1 MGILT
6 FMQNQTEMGK
16 VIMMNRKDKM
26 VKSHSQ
32 TPRPGVFTPRE
43 KPNRTE
49 LDEDCSQNTD
59 SPTSACTHQLHCC
72 PLPGLSVTEPL
83 GSLWKSVKEHSLLQI
98 ARSCKDGWIDFVSA
112 LLTKIEPCFSM
123 VAWLESRL
131 YLEELGLPSRVERL
145 GMGNFA
151 ELGSLKFIW
160 KDELKT
166 KTVNKREL

>member
-43 KPNRTE
+43 KPNRTA
-49 LDEDCSQNTD
+49 LDKDCSQNTD
-59 SPTSACTHQLHCC
+59 SPRSACTHQLHCC

-83 GSLWKSVKEHSLLQI
+83 GSLWKWVKEHSLLQM
-98 ARSCKDGWIDFVSA
+98 ARSCKDGWMDRFCLCFTDKNWA
-112 LLTKIEPCFSM
+112 MLLHGCLTREQTLSWRTGATKQGWK
-123 VAWLESRL
+123 AWNGQLCWAGVPEV
-131 YLEELGLPSRVERL
+131 YLERW
-145 GMGNFA
+145 A
-151 ELGSLKFIW
+151 
-160 KDELKT
+160 KDKDC
-166 KTVNKREL
+166 K